1 MQIHQISSQ
10 SKQRSDFIF
19 SHDALCQKPHGLQ
32 WLMFFGI
39 HPFSSET
46 DFLNPDFCL
55 SLIATY
61 HVSLP
66 LISQG
71 GLLRVPPLFS
81 AISTLTV
88 TSKGVSC
95 NNCLLGKH
103 TYIHQ
108 PCYVLPRDWK
118 RHSDQSPCLTGS
130 HCTVYTDQTIRRE
143 RILILCRR
151 WTKFSLMWSFL
162 KFSFFSFFSSLVI
175 HRGTKTKY
183 FWNRKIPDHTNLIL
197 D

>member
-1 MQIHQISSQ
+1 M
-10 SKQRSDFIF
+10 
-19 SHDALCQKPHGLQ
+19 CQKPHGLQ

-46 DFLNPDFCL
+46 DFLIPDFCL

-71 GLLRVPPLFS
+71 GHLRVPPLFS

-130 HCTVYTDQTIRRE
+130 HCTHSASLGRFVPHHASAVWRKAPLHRTLFRLNLEKKMAAPISMLTTSTIDGCDFDTP
-143 RILILCRR
+143 LQL
-151 WTKFSLMWSFL
+151 F
-162 KFSFFSFFSSLVI
+162 
-175 HRGTKTKY
+175 G
-183 FWNRKIPDHTNLIL
+183 NP
-197 D
+197 

>member
-130 HCTVYTDQTIRRE
+130 HCTDQTIRRE

-162 KFSFFSFFSSLVI
+162 KFSFFLFLQ
-175 HRGTKTKY
+175 
-183 FWNRKIPDHTNLIL
+183 
-197 D
+197 